1 MERLTLSSVRS
12 AIAEAIGCCADDD
25 RVARQLNKAQRRL
38 MAKNKWVGTTV
49 RYRVCVSAGCLTW
62 PRQIETIEA
71 FAICDC
77 PGRLRDQWFEFLGHG
92 RMLVG
97 ERLQPQAHPVPS
109 LAQATLV
116 AQLIEVFHVVRQEQ
130 AEPGHVARESVGLEL
145 LDAIREFTDGHD

>member
-1 MERLTLSSVRS
+1 MERLTLSSVRD

-92 RMLVG
+92 
-97 ERLQPQAHPVPS
+97 
-109 LAQATLV
+109 
-116 AQLIEVFHVVRQEQ
+116 F
-130 AEPGHVARESVGLEL
+130 GLMSSEGGL
-145 LDAIREFTDGHD
+145 CANVMVDRDP